1 MNQER
6 VIQQLQA
13 AVSLHNQGEFDQAEA
28 IYRQVLS
35 VDENN
40 FYALR
45 FLGCL
50 CRITG
55 SFDEGISFLRKAV
68 DQRPNDK
75 DALYNL
81 ANLYM
86 DSWNHSKAVEIFERC
101 LALDGEFAEALMGM
115 GWSL

>member
-68 DQRPNDK
+68 DQRPNIDVFITS
-75 DALYNL
+75 L
-81 ANLYM
+81 
-86 DSWNHSKAVEIFERC
+86 IFIWTAGIIQK
-101 LALDGEFAEALMGM
+101 L
-115 GWSL
+115 